1 MNVQVSPFNS
11 FDEAQYLKLNPDV
24 SEAVQN
30 GMISSG
36 WEHYFL
42 QGVYEKRPG
51 VMSEVERAVSA
62 HLEDVRPF
70 PPEYLRKRVHG
81 DEEIS
86 LFMKIGRMIAFNIY
100 SSISP
105 LIALNKES
113 AILDFGCGCGRII
126 RGFYKFFEKSN
137 FYGTDIDDEAISWCQ
152 QQLSEIGNFFK
163 NQISPPLPFADET
176 FDFVYSV
183 SVFTHLPEDMQFE
196 WLLSTS
202 YDRGSS
208 SWVRLR

>member
-62 HLEDVRPF
+62 HLEDVRSF
-70 PPEYLRKRVHG
+70 PPEYLRK
-81 DEEIS
+81 
-86 LFMKIGRMIAFNIY
+86 
-100 SSISP
+100 
-105 LIALNKES
+105 ES
-113 AILDFGCGCGRII
+113 MVMR
-126 RGFYKFFEKSN
+126 KFRCS
-137 FYGTDIDDEAISWCQ
+137 
-152 QQLSEIGNFFK
+152 
-163 NQISPPLPFADET
+163 
-176 FDFVYSV
+176 
-183 SVFTHLPEDMQFE
+183 
-196 WLLSTS
+196 
-202 YDRGSS
+202 
-208 SWVRLR
+208 